1 MYCDNFIKKQT
12 IKFCTLN
19 KNKEEFINTLL
30 TTFNSYYYNLNKEDW
45 HMLFD
50 LCDNGNISIV
60 QIEEKMFHYNIDDIK
75 NLYSNYK
82 IKQKDV
88 KISHSVNIYKQ
99 K

>member
-1 MYCDNFIKKQT
+1 
-12 IKFCTLN
+12 
-19 KNKEEFINTLL
+19 
-30 TTFNSYYYNLNKEDW
+30 
-45 HMLFD
+45 MLFD

>member
-1 MYCDNFIKKQT
+1 
-12 IKFCTLN
+12 
-19 KNKEEFINTLL
+19 
-30 TTFNSYYYNLNKEDW
+30 
-45 HMLFD
+45 MLFD
-50 LCDNGNISIV
+50 LCDNGNMLIV
-60 QIEEKMFHYNIDDIK
+60 QIEEKMFHYNIDYIK

>member
-1 MYCDNFIKKQT
+1 MVYVN
-12 IKFCTLN
+12 
-19 KNKEEFINTLL
+19 
-30 TTFNSYYYNLNKEDW
+30 
-45 HMLFD
+45 
-50 LCDNGNISIV
+50 NGNISIV

-99 K
+99 KREIGIASLFNERLVLFGILAV